1 MAVIRISKGAVVDS
15 IVNFKSIL
23 IMIDVSRQHNE
34 FLATTGGSVP
44 AVRRHMAKRPPASQA
59 ALGNHEDKGAAA
71 PPPGYGLVSEV

>member
-44 AVRRHMAKRPPASQA
+44 AVRRHMAKRPPAENTKTWG
-59 ALGNHEDKGAAA
+59 ALR
-71 PPPGYGLVSEV
+71 PPPGYGLVNEV